1 MKRYALWALLI
12 LAAWWVIQDPTSAA
26 HLVHAT
32 GRVPHPRRALAVDPG
47 QHAADPA
54 WSDPS

>member
-26 HLVHAT
+26 HLVHAL
-32 GRVPHPRRALAVDPG
+32 GRG
-47 QHAADPA
+47 FTHAAR
-54 WSDPS
+54 SLSTLTGSGG

>member
-26 HLVHAT
+26 HLVHSLGRGAT
-32 GRVPHPRRALAVDPG
+32 HVARSLSTLTGSG
-47 QHAADPA
+47 G
-54 WSDPS
+54 